1 VEMEFCG
8 SLVGIRKEEGR
19 AEDILG
25 LDAYV
30 DGGEMK
36 NNKEETPG
44 HQSWRALEEL
54 GSMSAA
60 SVSLSGMHNGLNSLW
75 ALVVTDGL
83 FVITD
88 RLGSWLIV

>member
-1 VEMEFCG
+1 
-8 SLVGIRKEEGR
+8 VGIRKEQGR

-36 NNKEETPG
+36 TNKEETPG
-44 HQSWRALEEL
+44 HQSWRAL
-54 GSMSAA
+54 GSLSAA
-60 SVSLSGMHNGLNSLW
+60 LVSLSGMHKGLSSLW

-83 FVITD
+83 SVITN